1 MNKKKTGFKDMDKD
15 YHIVLVI
22 EDGSNLQSS
31 DLFIN
36 DEDRAQAMF
45 KQKIKELDSNVDQE
59 TLDAALDEG
68 WYTSGNTVVMYT
80 EPFNIF
86 GKE

>member
-1 MNKKKTGFKDMDKD
+1 MSKKKTGFKDMDKE
-15 YHIVLVI
+15 YHLVVVI
-22 EDGSNLQSS
+22 EGGTTLLSS

-36 DEDRAQAMF
+36 DVDRAQAMF
-45 KQKIKELDSNVDQE
+45 TEKIKELDPDVDVE
-59 TLDAALDEG
+59 DLGAALDEG

-80 EPFNIF
+80 EPYNIF

>member
-1 MNKKKTGFKDMDKD
+1 MDKD

-22 EDGSNLQSS
+22 EDESTLQSS

-36 DEDRAQAMF
+36 DKDRAQAMF
-45 KQKIKELDSNVDQE
+45 KQKIKELNPNVDLE

-68 WYTSGNTVVMYT
+68 WYTRGNTVVMYT

>member
-1 MNKKKTGFKDMDKD
+1 MADKT
-15 YHIVLVI
+15 YHTVLVI

-36 DEDRAQAMF
+36 DLEGAKKMF
-45 KQKIKELDSNVDQE
+45 VEKIKGEDPTVNKK
-59 TLDAALDEG
+59 TLEAALDEG
-68 WYTSGNTVVMYT
+68 WCSIGRVVVMYS

>member
-45 KQKIKELDSNVDQE
+45 KQKIKEECPGVEERELDM
-59 TLDAALDEG
+59 ALDNG
-68 WYTSGNTVVMYT
+68 YYTVNNTVIMYT

>member
-1 MNKKKTGFKDMDKD
+1 MSKTFKEMDKT
-15 YHIVLVI
+15 YHFVLTL
-22 EDGSNLQSS
+22 EDEITLQSS

-36 DEDRAQAMF
+36 NVDKAHAMF
-45 KQKIKELDSNVDQE
+45 IQKIKELNPDVDQE
-59 TLDAALDEG
+59 DLEDALDEG
-68 WYTSGNTVVMYT
+68 WYKWNNGVVLYT

>member
-1 MNKKKTGFKDMDKD
+1 MSRKKTGFKDMDKT
-15 YHIVLVI
+15 YHLVLVI

-36 DEDRAQAMF
+36 DIDRAHAMF
-45 KQKIKELDSNVDQE
+45 KQKIKEECPSVEEGELDM
-59 TLDAALDEG
+59 ALDNG
-68 WYTSGNTVVMYT
+68 YYTVNNTVIMYT